1 MPKPI
6 NRGVMNV
13 SRRTLVGGTAASGAA
28 LLLDAVR
35 PVVANAQGD
44 APIRVG
50 MLNSYSKV
58 FAFLG
63 DSVFKGM
70 SLYFD
75 QNGWQIAGRKVELI
89 KEDDEIS
96 PQTGLDKAR
105 KLVDSDKVDFIFG
118 LVASNV
124 AMAIVPFA
132 QQSKTITFINA
143 GVTSLNQVRSPYI
156 FRTAFSAQQLSTP
169 MGDWLYNNG
178 IKSLVATASDYAA
191 GHDVINEFKKSY
203 VKAGGKILQEIYPP
217 LGTNDYSPYLT
228 QIKTLAPP
236 ATYSFYA
243 GADAVRFINQYA
255 AFGLKDTVPMTGW
268 GSLVS
273 ADVMGGVGRN
283 AIGCITSSMYTD
295 TLDTPENKDFVQAY
309 HEKFDALPS
318 QYSSFGYTGA
328 RVLHDAVGKLNG
340 DTSDKLKVSQAIA
353 ETKFQDPRG
362 PFAFDSVTHNP
373 IQNVYVLKTVAA
385 GDKIVN
391 QVVYTATNIRDPA

>member
-1 MPKPI
+1 MPKQT
-6 NRGVMNV
+6 NRGAINV
-13 SRRTLVGGTAASGAA
+13 SRRTLISGTAASSAA
-28 LLLDAVR
+28 LLLNAVR
-35 PVVANAQGD
+35 PAVVSAQGA
-44 APIRVG
+44 APIRIG

-124 AMAIVPFA
+124 ALAIVPFA

-143 GVTSLNQVRSPYI
+143 GVTSINQVRSPYI

-178 IKSLVATASDYAA
+178 VKSLVATASDYAA
-191 GHDVINEFKKSY
+191 GHDVINEFKKGY
-203 VKAGGKILQEIYPP
+203 LKAGGKVIQEIYPP

-236 ATYSFYA
+236 ASYSFYA

-255 AFGLKDTVPMTGW
+255 AFGLKDTVRMTGW

-273 ADVMGGVGRN
+273 ADVMDGVGRN
-283 AIGCITSSMYTD
+283 ALGCITSSMYTD
-295 TLDTPENKDFVQAY
+295 TLDTPENKAFVQAY
-309 HEKFDALPS
+309 SGKFNALPS

-328 RVLHDAVGKLNG
+328 RVLHDAIGKLNG

-362 PFAFDSVTHNP
+362 PFAFDPVNHNP
-373 IQNVYVLKTVAA
+373 IQNVYVLKTVAD
-385 GDKIVN
+385 GDKVIN
-391 QVVYTATNIRDPA
+391 QVIYTAQNVRDPV